1 MMQCIKTRIGQHYY
15 YMSRQ
20 YSCVFAMST
29 EKLKENAMHTV
40 LFVKKLL
47 KHKS

>member
-1 MMQCIKTRIGQHYY
+1 
-15 YMSRQ
+15 
-20 YSCVFAMST
+20 MST

-47 KHKS
+47 KHKSWKILYKSHFTTYLLRQYLGIF